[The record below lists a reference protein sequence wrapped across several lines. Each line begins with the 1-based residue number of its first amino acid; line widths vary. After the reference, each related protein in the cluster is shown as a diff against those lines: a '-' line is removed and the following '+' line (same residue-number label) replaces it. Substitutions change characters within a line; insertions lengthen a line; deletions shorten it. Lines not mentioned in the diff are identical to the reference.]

1 MTKEEIE
8 KAKEL
13 CDKATP
19 GPWNVVSKVPEWIES
34 KNEFVLGHEHPVCSL
49 ECCGGGEVEISPDDA
64 IFCAQSRTLLPKAL
78 AYIEELEAQK
88 NLHVKMI
95 LDKQFNQGLLEAK
108 LGVASAKHDT
118 LCDKLAIAKDAI
130 HDAYGY
136 FRHQN
141 DYYGARME
149 EALEKIG
156 KVEPK

>member
-1 MTKEEIE
+1 MIDTDELERTREANGPGNFVYIICEEYLSARKRIEEIE
-8 KAKEL
+8 SENKRLKDTVTGL
-13 CDKATP
+13 
-19 GPWNVVSKVPEWIES
+19 
-34 KNEFVLGHEHPVCSL
+34 
-49 ECCGGGEVEISPDDA
+49 DA
-64 IFCAQSRTLLPKAL
+64 HADRCL
-78 AYIEELEAQK
+78 AEK
-88 NLHVKMI
+88 NLHVQMI